1 MTVTEDRV
9 LEVRVFRLH
18 PGTREKFD
26 ELFRTGA
33 LPMLS
38 RHGITVVDAG
48 PSALDDT
55 GYYVIR
61 GFPSVEERARALAGY
76 YGSEEWLTNYE
87 ETIMSMIDSYH
98 TVVLPAESPLP
109 RALLS

>member
-1 MTVTEDRV
+1 MAVTEDRV
-9 LEVRVFRLH
+9 LEVRVFRLR
-18 PGTREKFD
+18 PGTREKFHD
-26 ELFRTGA
+26 LLTTGVVDLLA
-33 LPMLS
+33 
-38 RHGITVVDAG
+38 RHGITLVDAG

-61 GFPSVEERARALAGY
+61 AFPSVEERAETLSRHYA
-76 YGSEEWLTNYE
+76 SEEWLSRYDE
-87 ETIMSMIDSYH
+87 AVMGMIDSYH